1 MARRRRQKP
10 KPTTTAARPK
20 PPPTRMARVA
30 VADDVWADFRDAIHP
45 RSVSDAL
52 GTLVAKEVDR
62 YRSRRLKDN
71 TLEPRELL
79 DALNR
84 AQRQQADLAA
94 IVERLEAL
102 QAMRGRP
109 LPNPA
114 EPPAWETEP

>member
-1 MARRRRQKP
+1 MARRRRPKTKP
-10 KPTTTAARPK
+10 AQPAKPK

-30 VADDVWADFRDAIHP
+30 VADDVWADFRDAIYP

-52 GTLVAKEVDR
+52 GQLVAKEVDR

-71 TLEPRELL
+71 ELEPRELL
-79 DALNR
+79 DALDR
-84 AQRQQADLAA
+84 AQHQQQDLAA
-94 IVERLEAL
+94 IIERLEAL